1 MHGALPDSAAADIA
15 GLRRAIV
22 IRFYAFLSVIYTWP
36 AGLAGYGNQ
45 PVILN
50 RRLDFLSYRAFQHE
64 QRVNS
69 VAPHYHAS

>member
-22 IRFYAFLSVIYTWP
+22 IRFYAFLSVIYARP
-36 AGLAGYGNQ
+36 GLAGDGSQ

-50 RRLDFLSYRAFQHE
+50 RCLDFSSYREFQHE
-64 QRVNS
+64 RFSALVE
-69 VAPHYHAS
+69 